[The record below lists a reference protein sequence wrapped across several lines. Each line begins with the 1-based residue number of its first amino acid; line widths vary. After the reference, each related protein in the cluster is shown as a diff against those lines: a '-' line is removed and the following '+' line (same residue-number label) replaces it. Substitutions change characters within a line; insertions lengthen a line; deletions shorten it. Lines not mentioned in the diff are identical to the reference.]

1 MGSSAFRRML
11 SAGASIS
18 SPLVYV
24 RLPRLGVDGF
34 TSGHIGQPDE
44 PGPGANPGLVDAVA
58 GLADGLVNAGGL
70 FHGVVGGPVAID
82 DVEELFMEQRL
93 DHFDRQE
100 ARTFSQR
107 YFINKK

>member
-1 MGSSAFRRML
+1 
-11 SAGASIS
+11 
-18 SPLVYV
+18 
-24 RLPRLGVDGF
+24 
-34 TSGHIGQPDE
+34 
-44 PGPGANPGLVDAVA
+44 
-58 GLADGLVNAGGL
+58 GGL

>member
-1 MGSSAFRRML
+1 MEYGFLSIPSHALRRCPNL
-11 SAGASIS
+11 LLLLYG
-18 SPLVYV
+18 

-44 PGPGANPGLVDAVA
+44 HPS
-58 GLADGLVNAGGL
+58 LADGLAHAGV
-70 FHGVVGGPVAID
+70 FHDVVGGSVAAD
-82 DVEELFMEQRL
+82 GVEELFMEQRL

-100 ARTFSQR
+100 SRTFSQR